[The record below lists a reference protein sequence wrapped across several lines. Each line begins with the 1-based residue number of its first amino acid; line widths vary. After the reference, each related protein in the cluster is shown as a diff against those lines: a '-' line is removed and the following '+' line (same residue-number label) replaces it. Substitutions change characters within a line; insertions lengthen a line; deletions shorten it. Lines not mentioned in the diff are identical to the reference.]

1 MKRNISLIAVLIL
14 YSISGIMSTAQNINA
29 NLKLNNDTIIIGDQI
44 SAKLNLKVNHADE
57 IIFPPISDTLV
68 RGIEILNIG
77 EIEHSTNSD
86 GMVDYTRKLL
96 LTSFDT
102 GTYVIP
108 PKQIRW
114 VVKSDTFEVFTDTA
128 FLRVNP
134 YINIDTVPR
143 DTVFAKHTGSI
154 VFGRNNFI
162 AEIEQ
167 SISDSIRQS
176 LSEEELK
183 YLYDSIFQTH
193 AQRFFSE
200 VFNSTGLKDAEDI
213 SLIIGSPLKQLFIV
227 DKTGIYE
234 QMRVPGATDTIYVN
248 EYDTVQKN
256 QPLYVAFVIK
266 DIDDTL
272 YNTPLTFQ
280 ELWQR
285 FLIFLKKNWWWLLL
299 IIAAITAGLIYLFRK
314 KGINPLKIRLK
325 PEEPPHHIALRELER
340 IRIEKIWKHGK
351 IKDYYTEITDVL
363 RQYIERRYGIWAMEM
378 TSDELLQSL
387 SSSIQLS
394 TEDHN
399 KLKQILELS
408 NLVKFAKFEPQNYE
422 HDLILKLSKEF
433 VENTLIEEETPNKIK
448 PVEAEIELNK
458 EPEIEENKE

>member
-1 MKRNISLIAVLIL
+1 MNRNISLITVLVL
-14 YSISGIMSTAQNINA
+14 FLISSVYSTAQNVNTF
-29 NLKLNNDTIIIGDQI
+29 LKLDNDTIIIGDQI
-44 SAKLNLKVNHADE
+44 SAKFNLKLNNADE

-77 EIEHSTNSD
+77 EIEHTTNDD
-86 GMVDYTRKLL
+86 GMVDYTRDLL

-108 PKQIRW
+108 PKQMRW
-114 VVKSDTFEVFTDTA
+114 VVQSDTFELFTDTV

-143 DTVFAKHTGSI
+143 DTVFTKHTGSI
-154 VFGRNNFI
+154 VFGRNNFT

-167 SISDSIRQS
+167 SIPDSVKQS

-234 QMRVPGATDTIYVN
+234 QMRVPGATDTIFVN

-266 DIDDTL
+266 DIEDTL

-299 IIAAITAGLIYLFRK
+299 IIAAITGGLIYLFRK
-314 KGINPLKIRLK
+314 KGINPLKIRIK

-340 IRIEKIWKHGK
+340 IRIEKIWRQGK
-351 IKDYYTEITDVL
+351 VKAYYTEITDVL

-378 TSDELLQSL
+378 TSDELLQSMD
-387 SSSIQLS
+387 SSHKLL
-394 TEDHN
+394 TNENH
-399 KLKQILELS
+399 KLKQILQLS
-408 NLVKFAKFEPQNYE
+408 DLVKFAKFEPQNHE
-422 HDLILKLSKEF
+422 HDLILKLAKEF
-433 VENTLIEEETPNKIK
+433 VENTLIEEEAPTKAK
-448 PVEAEIELNK
+448 PVEAEIELSEETK
-458 EPEIEENKE
+458 IEENKE